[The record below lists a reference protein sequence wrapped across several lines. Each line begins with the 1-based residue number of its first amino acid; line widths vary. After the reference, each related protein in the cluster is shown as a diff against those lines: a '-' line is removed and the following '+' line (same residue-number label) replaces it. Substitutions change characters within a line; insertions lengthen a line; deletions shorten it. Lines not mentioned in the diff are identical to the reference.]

1 MKNLPKVFRWLGIG
15 VWVIGSL
22 SGILYSKTI
31 LDFESFQI
39 QTTLFVWFMIL
50 LIGFIFISIGNAIEN
65 KQNPLVEETD

>member
-65 KQNPLVEETD
+65 KQNPLVEDTD

>member
-50 LIGFIFISIGNAIEN
+50 LVGFIFISIGNTIEN
-65 KQNPLVEETD
+65 KQNPLVEDTD

>member
-1 MKNLPKVFRWLGIG
+1 MKILPKVFRWLGIG